1 MLTNRTMYKSD
12 GSNYMLTCTK
22 IVYGMTIVSERERER
37 EREWER
43 GEKGRG
49 EGEGERKRGGESG
62 ERERKRGRERE
73 RELTFGLKGGSTTP
87 FSKCVQLIVA
97 KKGCSLML
105 VNPSGP

>member
-1 MLTNRTMYKSD
+1 
-12 GSNYMLTCTK
+12 
-22 IVYGMTIVSERERER
+22 MTIVSERERER
-37 EREWER
+37 
-43 GEKGRG
+43 
-49 EGEGERKRGGESG
+49 KRGGEG
-62 ERERKRGRERE
+62 GRERERKRE